1 MPAKKSQP
9 ALIIML
15 EDTNRDKIHSR
26 LTDDLSLD
34 EKNRLYRAFLK
45 DTIYTCLTLTNTVVE
60 VNYPSEET
68 KTIVEDSVGKLDEI
82 LPARL
87 KKILNSSKFVTVSS
101 TGESQGDRLKHAF
114 QRAFEKGYSQVVL
127 IGCVTPTLS
136 KKTIQNAY
144 KVLRSKDVVFG
155 PTLEGSYYL
164 IGLSN
169 MIDDVFDK
177 IDWASDQA
185 IYSQMVSMVSE
196 KSLDWNELDLW
207 YDLRQPEDFEFLVR
221 DINFFRQIGDEKSA
235 TCTEDVLD
243 EVLKKI
249 S

>member
-15 EDTNRDKIHSR
+15 EDTNRDKIHRR

-68 KTIVEDSVGKLDEI
+68 KTIVNDSVKKLDDI
-82 LPARL
+82 LTPRL
-87 KKILNSSKFVTVSS
+87 QKILRSSGFVTISS
-101 TGESQGDRLKHAF
+101 TGESQGDRLKQAF
-114 QRAFEKGYSQVVL
+114 KRAFKNGYSEVVL

-136 KKTIQNAY
+136 KNVIQNAY
-144 KVLRSKDVVFG
+144 RLLKKHDVVFG

-164 IGLSN
+164 IGLSI

-177 IDWASDQA
+177 IDWTSDQA

-196 KSLDWNELDLW
+196 KSLNWNELDLW
-207 YDLRQPEDFEFLVR
+207 YDLRQSEDFEFLVR

-235 TCTEDVLD
+235 ICTEDVLN